1 MLKNNKN
8 ENKTN
13 YFANIKSK
21 YILKKIFENIKYVKL
36 LNIIIKNKNIQNR
49 IGIGLKDYI
58 KYYGKIEIEIIPIH
72 DLDDEEE
79 KYNFINIKIKE
90 DKPYYHIYFNNN
102 SNESKKT
109 FLMDV
114 NALKKLILLNLIDM
128 I

>member
-58 KYYGKIEIEIIPIH
+58 K
-72 DLDDEEE
+72 
-79 KYNFINIKIKE
+79 
-90 DKPYYHIYFNNN
+90 
-102 SNESKKT
+102 
-109 FLMDV
+109 
-114 NALKKLILLNLIDM
+114 
-128 I
+128 